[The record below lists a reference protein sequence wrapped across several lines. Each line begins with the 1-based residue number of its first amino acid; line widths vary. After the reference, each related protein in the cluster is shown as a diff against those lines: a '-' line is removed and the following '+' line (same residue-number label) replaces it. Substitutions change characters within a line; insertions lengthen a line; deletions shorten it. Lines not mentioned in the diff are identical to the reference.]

1 MGGTI
6 QGNPMFPRLH
16 GGRQLGAAVVGL
28 GLLLASTTQAF
39 AHARYDRSEPPAGAM
54 VDGQPFVL
62 KTYFTQ
68 ELTSKSA
75 IRVLDANG
83 AQVDLADGHV
93 DLDDPDRK
101 VMVVSLPALPQGV
114 YTVEWGSV
122 SAEDGDPE
130 SGTFAFGVGVTPPG
144 ADQPAVSPDADTDG
158 FEGFVLDAY

>member
-1 MGGTI
+1 
-6 QGNPMFPRLH
+6 MFSRLR
-16 GGRQLGAAVVGL
+16 GGRQLGAVVVGL
-28 GLLLASTTQAF
+28 SLLLASTSQAF
-39 AHARYDRSEPPAGAM
+39 AHARLDRAEPPAGAM

-68 ELTSKSA
+68 ELTSKST

-83 AQVDLADGHV
+83 TQVDMADGRV

-101 VMVVSLPALPQGV
+101 LMLVSLPALPVGI

-130 SGTFAFGVGVTPPG
+130 AGTFAFGVGMTPPS
-144 ADQPAVSPDADTDG
+144 ADQPGVSPDAAVPDQALVG
-158 FEGFVLDAY
+158 VSLDAY